1 MASRILSERPLQF
14 DLESLSGSTEKEA
27 ESSSHVLVETRSRGN
42 GAALDRIASYSCPRV
57 NIGAKIPGEFRTLRL
72 FPCCA

>member
-1 MASRILSERPLQF
+1 MASRIISGRPLQF

-27 ESSSHVLVETRSRGN
+27 ESSSHVLVEARSRGN
-42 GAALDRIASYSCPRV
+42 GTALDRSASYYSPQV